1 MIKYIHDA
9 VEKKHYEQLIARKL
23 DCSVEDLRAKKVN
36 QPSTKHFKK
45 VKAAPKTDQLKGI
58 EDNLH
63 ALVLCGKV
71 SGIEGL
77 ELPSDKQKQAE
88 LSLIFEQK
96 YKGWNQGRLAEEAH
110 GLFRRYQVE
119 KNRQRRAELNEEM
132 AAAEAAGDEK
142 RADELAKQIAAIKI
156 N

>member
-36 QPSTKHFKK
+36 QPSTRHFKK

-96 YKGWNQGRLAEEAH
+96 YQDWD
-110 GLFRRYQVE
+110 QVE

>member
-1 MIKYIHDA
+1 M
-9 VEKKHYEQLIARKL
+9 
-23 DCSVEDLRAKKVN
+23 
-36 QPSTKHFKK
+36 
-45 VKAAPKTDQLKGI
+45 
-58 EDNLH
+58 
-63 ALVLCGKV
+63 
-71 SGIEGL
+71 

-96 YKGWNQGRLAEEAH
+96 YQDWDQERLAEEAH